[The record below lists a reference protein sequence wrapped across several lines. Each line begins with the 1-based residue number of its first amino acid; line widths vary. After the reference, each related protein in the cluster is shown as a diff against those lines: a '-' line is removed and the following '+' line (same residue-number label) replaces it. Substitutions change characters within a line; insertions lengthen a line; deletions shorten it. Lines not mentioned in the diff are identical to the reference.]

1 MIEGQ
6 DAHLASD
13 EQFRYALQLATVVGV
28 DSEAHAARVEDEHAA
43 WVGWVVGLYHEAV
56 VAVGGG
62 YRVVVDEGFVDGHGE
77 GLGVGVGEIV
87 R

>member
-6 DAHLASD
+6 DAHFACQEELG
-13 EQFRYALQLATVVGV
+13 YALQLAAVVGV

-43 WVGWVVGLYHEAV
+43 GVGWV
-56 VAVGGG
+56 GG
-62 YRVVVDEGFVDGHGE
+62 YRVVVDVGLVEGHGE
-77 GLGVGVGEIV
+77 GLGVGVGVIV